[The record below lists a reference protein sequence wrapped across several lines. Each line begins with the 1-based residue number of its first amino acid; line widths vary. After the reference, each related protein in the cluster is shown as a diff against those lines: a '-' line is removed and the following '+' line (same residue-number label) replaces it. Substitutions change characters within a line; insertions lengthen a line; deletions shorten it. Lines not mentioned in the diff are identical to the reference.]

1 MQGGERCE
9 ECGSRHWYSEDALR
23 YCRNGHRL
31 EGYAPH
37 EAGEDEYGTT
47 GKVHKKK
54 KEKRQRAAV
63 KLEGAAGR
71 ELYLE
76 CLQIILRKQIWWLIK
91 ERGLPAELEEIVRAF
106 WGLRVR
112 DLPATDD
119 DFPGGDSTFGA
130 SDADAKNGELSDGPV
145 DTSRLWRPQKGK
157 RVNLPM
163 LIDTLALCYLGCCT
177 LRLPISTATFC
188 RWAQSEDL
196 EFLIAVSDCAS
207 HIWQCLSLTRLCR
220 LMVCLKMSET
230 ACRPP
235 ITIHCRSGITSPQDT
250 FNLQCKS
257 WPFRST
263 PTTRSNYHP

>member
-1 MQGGERCE
+1 MARGDYQRMTGGERCE

-47 GKVHKKK
+47 GKVTRRK
-54 KEKRQRAAV
+54 KEKRERAAV

-112 DLPATDD
+112 DLPAHDD
-119 DFPGGDSTFGA
+119 EFQRDSSLGA
-130 SDADAKNGELSDGPV
+130 SETDVRDGELSDGPV
-145 DTSRLWRPQKGK
+145 ETNRVWRPQPGK
-157 RVNLPM
+157 RLNLPA
-163 LIDTLALCYLGCCT
+163 LIDTLALCYLGCFT
-177 LRLPISTATFC
+177 LRLPISTANFC
-188 RWAQSEDL
+188 HWAQRGDL
-196 EFLIAVSDCAS
+196 EFLAAVCN
-207 HIWQCLSLTRLCR
+207 LSLHY
-220 LMVCLKMSET
+220 
-230 ACRPP
+230 AW
-235 ITIHCRSGITSPQDT
+235 Q
-250 FNLQCKS
+250 
-257 WPFRST
+257 T
-263 PTTRSNYHP
+263 P